1 VLVEPLPD
9 SAQRRGF
16 SLHVRDEAAERPRVN
31 KEEIKKLLWLL
42 LPFLA
47 FFAIDFREK
56 FYQNIILEGVL
67 LTQSYV
73 REHTLTC
80 LVPALFISGGIA
92 ALVSQVSVIRF
103 FTPAVNRYI
112 SYAVASVSGTV
123 LAVCSCTVL
132 PLFSGIYRRG
142 SGLGPAIAFLY
153 SGPAINVL
161 AIVMTARIL
170 GWQLGLARV
179 IFSVLFA
186 FVAGLLMQFL
196 FREAEKERLA
206 QLSLT
211 APGIQKPM
219 YKNVLF
225 FSWMVSILLIA
236 TMPKIEA
243 GSLYEVVYINRYII
257 ALVLAAMLAAGS
269 FFLMDHDER
278 VNWMLET
285 WANTKLIVPWLFA
298 GIFLAGL
305 LLGRP
310 GEQGLIPQNYIERAV
325 GGNGF
330 LAVFFAAVA
339 GALMYFAT
347 LTEVPIL
354 QGLMSAGM
362 GKGPALA
369 MLLSGPALS
378 LPALLALRSIMG
390 LKRTLAYAG
399 IVTLLATAAGY
410 FYGNLF

>member
-1 VLVEPLPD
+1 M
-9 SAQRRGF
+9 
-16 SLHVRDEAAERPRVN
+16 N
-31 KEEIKKLLWLL
+31 KEEIKKLLWLIS
-42 LPFLA
+42 PFIV
-47 FFAIDFREK
+47 FFIFDFRERY
-56 FYQNIILEGVL
+56 YQNAVLEGVL
-67 LTQSYV
+67 LTQAYI

-92 ALVSQVSVIRF
+92 ALISQVSIIRF
-103 FTPAVNRYI
+103 FTPAANQYL

-170 GWQLGLARV
+170 GWQLGVARV
-179 IFSVLFA
+179 AFSIAFSVL
-186 FVAGLLMQFL
+186 AGVLMHYL
-196 FREAEKERLA
+196 FRGAEQQRLA
-206 QLSLT
+206 QVGLT
-211 APGIQKPM
+211 APPANKPM

-225 FSWMVSILLIA
+225 FTWMVAILLIA
-236 TMPKIEA
+236 TLPRLET
-243 GSLYEVVYINRYII
+243 GSMYTLLYDNRYAAAI
-257 ALVLAAMLAAGS
+257 ALALLLAGAS
-269 FFLMDHDER
+269 FVLMDRDER
-278 VNWMLET
+278 VNWLLET

-298 GIFLAGL
+298 GVFLAGL

-310 GEQGLIPQNYIERAV
+310 GEQGLIPQVYIERAV

-330 LAVFFAAVA
+330 TAVLAASVA

-362 GKGPALA
+362 GKGPTLA

-390 LKRTLAYAG
+390 LRRTLTYAG
-399 IVTLLATAAGY
+399 IVIGLSTAAGY
-410 FYGNLF
+410 AFGNCI